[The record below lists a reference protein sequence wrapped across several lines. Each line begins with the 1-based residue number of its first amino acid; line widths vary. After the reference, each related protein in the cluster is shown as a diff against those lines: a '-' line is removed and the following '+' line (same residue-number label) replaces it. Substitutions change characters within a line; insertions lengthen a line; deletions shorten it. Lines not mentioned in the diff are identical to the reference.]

1 MPLEVCAKSY
11 VVGVMTVSAKK
22 TSHWSL
28 QEIHFVDNK
37 PDMVLKVQTAFSELL
52 ENAGTPPQKSVEEH
66 FQSLTSVDQIKGNK
80 TFLKKV
86 NEIVSKNESK
96 SKNETTVASV
106 PATVVRSHGILPSN
120 EENTQTV
127 QQPCRF
133 TINQSLYQQGNF
145 PGDVKLPSSWNVTV
159 KNNLMEIEADR
170 SFKVLIYEYDFG
182 KLQMESIAFGQ
193 DIDYGTSRLIKS
205 MGSTSTFK
213 AKFKQLKVQ
222 LPKPNIGTVV
232 AFESVSGN
240 YIQNVFIVFTP
251 KCSKESSPSETKKFR
266 DDLYGC
272 YLKLFLEA
280 VNTPGVEYLAVS
292 FLKTG
297 DILIK

>member
-1 MPLEVCAKSY
+1 MPPDLCAKSY
-11 VVGVMTVSAKK
+11 GVGVMTVSAKK
-22 TSHWSL
+22 TARWSL

-37 PDMVLKVQTAFSELL
+37 PDMVFKVQTAFSDLL
-52 ENAGTPPQKSVEEH
+52 ENGGPQRQKSVEEH
-66 FQSLTSVDQIKGNK
+66 FQSLTSVDQIKGNEI
-80 TFLKKV
+80 FLKKV
-86 NEIVSKNESK
+86 NEIVSKNE
-96 SKNETTVASV
+96 TFVASV
-106 PATVVRSHGILPSN
+106 PATATVVRSHGTLPSN
-120 EENTQTV
+120 EENTQPV

-133 TINQSLYQQGNF
+133 TINQSLHQQGSF
-145 PGDVKLPSSWNVTV
+145 PDDVNLPSSWLVTV
-159 KNNLMEIEADR
+159 KNNLMEIKTDLN
-170 SFKVLIYEYDFG
+170 FNVLIYEHDFG
-182 KLQMESIAFGQ
+182 KLQIESIAFGQ

-213 AKFKQLKVQ
+213 AKLKQLRVQ
-222 LPKPNIGTVV
+222 LPTPNIGTVA

-251 KCSKESSPSETKKFR
+251 KYSKESSPSAMKKFC
-266 DDLYGC
+266 DHLYGC

-297 DILIK
+297 NILIK

>member
-1 MPLEVCAKSY
+1 MPPDMCAKSY

-22 TSHWSL
+22 TARWSL

-37 PDMVLKVQTAFSELL
+37 PDMVFKVQTAFSDLL
-52 ENAGTPPQKSVEEH
+52 ENGGTRRQKSVEEH
-66 FQSLTSVDQIKGNK
+66 FQSLTSVDQIKGNE
-80 TFLKKV
+80 TF
-86 NEIVSKNESK
+86 
-96 SKNETTVASV
+96 VASV
-106 PATVVRSHGILPSN
+106 PATATVVRSHAILPSN
-120 EENTQTV
+120 EKNTQPV

-133 TINQSLYQQGNF
+133 TINQSLHQQGSF
-145 PGDVKLPSSWNVTV
+145 PGDVNLPSSWLVTV
-159 KNNLMEIEADR
+159 KNNLMEIKADLN
-170 SFKVLIYEYDFG
+170 FNVLIYEHDFG
-182 KLQMESIAFGQ
+182 KLQIESIAFGQ

-205 MGSTSTFK
+205 MDSTSAIK
-213 AKFKQLKVQ
+213 AKFKQLRVQ
-222 LPKPNIGTVV
+222 LQTPNIGTVA

-251 KCSKESSPSETKKFR
+251 KYSKKSSPGAMKKFC

-297 DILIK
+297 NILIK

>member
-1 MPLEVCAKSY
+1 MPLEVCARSY
-11 VVGVMTVSAKK
+11 VFGVMTVSAKK

-37 PDMVLKVQTAFSELL
+37 PDMVLKVQTAFSEIL
-52 ENAGTPPQKSVEEH
+52 ENAGTPHQKSVKEH
-66 FQSLTSVDQIKGNK
+66 FQSLSSVDQIRGSE
-80 TFLKKV
+80 TILKKV
-86 NEIVSKNESK
+86 NEMVSKNEAK
-96 SKNETTVASV
+96 PKNETFVASV

-133 TINQSLYQQGNF
+133 TINQSLHQQGSF
-145 PGDVKLPSSWNVTV
+145 PGDNKLPSLWHVTV
-159 KNNLMEIEADR
+159 KNNLIEIKADLN
-170 SFKVLIYEYDFG
+170 FKVLIYEHDFE

-193 DIDYGTSRLIKS
+193 DIDYKTSNLIRS

-213 AKFKQLKVQ
+213 AKLKQLKVQ
-222 LPKPNIGTVV
+222 LPIPAIGTVA
-232 AFESVSGN
+232 AFELVSGI
-240 YIQNVFIVFTP
+240 YTQNVFIVFTP
-251 KCSKESSPSETKKFR
+251 KYSKESSLDATRKFR

-272 YLKLFLEA
+272 YLKLFFEA

-297 DILIK
+297 KIF

>member
-1 MPLEVCAKSY
+1 MPPDMCAKSY

-22 TSHWSL
+22 TARWSL

-37 PDMVLKVQTAFSELL
+37 PDMVFKVQTAFSDLL
-52 ENAGTPPQKSVEEH
+52 ENGGPQRQKSVEEH
-66 FQSLTSVDQIKGNK
+66 FQSLTSVDQIKGNE
-80 TFLKKV
+80 TF
-86 NEIVSKNESK
+86 
-96 SKNETTVASV
+96 VASV
-106 PATVVRSHGILPSN
+106 PATATVVRSHGTLPSN
-120 EENTQTV
+120 EENTQPV

-133 TINQSLYQQGNF
+133 TINQSLHQQGSF
-145 PGDVKLPSSWNVTV
+145 PDDVNLPSSWLVTV
-159 KNNLMEIEADR
+159 KNNLMEIKTDLN
-170 SFKVLIYEYDFG
+170 FNVLIYEHDFG
-182 KLQMESIAFGQ
+182 KLQIESIAFGQ

-205 MGSTSTFK
+205 MGLTSTFK
-213 AKFKQLKVQ
+213 AKLKQLRVQ
-222 LPKPNIGTVV
+222 LPTPNIGTVA

-251 KCSKESSPSETKKFR
+251 KYSKESSPSAMKKFC
-266 DDLYGC
+266 DHLYGC

-297 DILIK
+297 NILIK

>member
-1 MPLEVCAKSY
+1 MPPDMCAKSY

-22 TSHWSL
+22 TARWSL

-37 PDMVLKVQTAFSELL
+37 PDMVFKVQTAFSDLL
-52 ENAGTPPQKSVEEH
+52 ENGGPLRQKSVEEH
-66 FQSLTSVDQIKGNK
+66 FQSLTSVDQIKGNE
-80 TFLKKV
+80 TF
-86 NEIVSKNESK
+86 
-96 SKNETTVASV
+96 VASV
-106 PATVVRSHGILPSN
+106 PATATVVRSHAILPSN
-120 EENTQTV
+120 EKNTQPV

-133 TINQSLYQQGNF
+133 TFNQSFHQQGSF
-145 PGDVKLPSSWNVTV
+145 PGDVNLPSSWLVTV
-159 KNNLMEIEADR
+159 KNNLMEIQADLN
-170 SFKVLIYEYDFG
+170 FNVLIYEHDFG
-182 KLQMESIAFGQ
+182 KLQIESIAFGQ

-205 MGSTSTFK
+205 MGLTSTFK
-213 AKFKQLKVQ
+213 AKLKQLRVQ
-222 LPKPNIGTVV
+222 LPTPNIGTVA

-251 KCSKESSPSETKKFR
+251 KYSKESSPGAMKKFC

-292 FLKTG
+292 FLETG
-297 DILIK
+297 NILIK